1 MNWYHIYD
9 QTDIVV
15 KKKISLFMSV
25 ELSNFC
31 IWSECQHTRK
41 VCIFLFQAIT
51 LPNFCCC
58 WISRKSHFVF
68 ETGIF
73 LSFKIF
79 SSTWGFAGFRSQG
92 MTFAVKSYSWNSF
105 KMLVRYHPPSFSICN
120 LAFCYNFKSGPRISW
135 EFCALKSTKTLI
147 KVNIS

>member
-73 LSFKIF
+73 LSFRIF
-79 SSTWGFAGFRSQG
+79 SSAWGFAGFRSQE
-92 MTFAVKSYSWNSF
+92 MTFAIKSYGWNSF

-120 LAFCYNFKSGPRISW
+120 LAFCYNFKSGPRIFW
-135 EFCALKSTKTLI
+135 EFYALKPLKILI

>member
-73 LSFKIF
+73 LSFRIF
-79 SSTWGFAGFRSQG
+79 SSTWGFAGFRSQE
-92 MTFAVKSYSWNSF
+92 MTFAVKSYGWNSF
-105 KMLVRYHPPSFSICN
+105 KMLVRYHLPSFSICN
-120 LAFCYNFKSGPRISW
+120 LAFCYNFKSGPRIFW
-135 EFCALKSTKTLI
+135 EFYALKPLKTLI

>member
-73 LSFKIF
+73 FSFRIF
-79 SSTWGFAGFRSQG
+79 SSTWGFAGFRSQE
-92 MTFAVKSYSWNSF
+92 MTFAVKSYGWNSF
-105 KMLVRYHPPSFSICN
+105 KMLVWYHSPSFSICN
-120 LAFCYNFKSGPRISW
+120 LAFCYNFKSGPRIFW
-135 EFCALKSTKTLI
+135 EFYALKPLNPLI

>member
-1 MNWYHIYD
+1 MLTYCPSPP
-9 QTDIVV
+9 VEA
-15 KKKISLFMSV
+15 KSLESNGNEMIPYLGSDRYCGQENDFTLYVSV

-73 LSFKIF
+73 LSFRIF
-79 SSTWGFAGFRSQG
+79 SST
-92 MTFAVKSYSWNSF
+92 
-105 KMLVRYHPPSFSICN
+105 
-120 LAFCYNFKSGPRISW
+120 
-135 EFCALKSTKTLI
+135 
-147 KVNIS
+147 